1 MAARRS
7 IGPSRRQARSE
18 RSRGRRSPLAGALTA
33 LAVVCCLLAPAASAS
48 AAPSACFGQARL
60 ALASLHQARLTV
72 ATGGEKYLGNAVAI
86 SRDTALVAAPGY
98 PSDAHTGAV
107 YVFVR
112 SGGVWTVQKKL
123 LAPDGVAGD
132 NFGQSVAVSGNT
144 ALIGASSHVVN
155 GLAHAGAA
163 YVFVRSGG
171 VWKLQQ
177 ELTYSVPSTG
187 DFFGDSVALAG
198 NTALVGVPGMDWF
211 AGTDAG
217 AACVYIRSSGKWYLQ
232 QALVGDDAGPSDDFG
247 GSVALSGDTAV
258 VGAPWHDTAGKADAG
273 AAYVFVR
280 SSGFWTRQQPE
291 LNAGDAAIQDEL
303 GFSVALSGGTAVV
316 GAPRH
321 DTGGK
326 ADAGA
331 AYVFVR
337 SSGTWSQQA
346 QLTADDG
353 NAQDEAG
360 YSVAVT
366 GGRALLGSPGNSGG
380 SIFHNGATYDFA
392 RSGIIWA
399 QQRKLTAADNAE
411 DAHFGSSVA
420 LGGETALIGAPDRG
434 SMGGTS
440 YGAAYVFQPKPTITK
455 LTPASGKRGIVVTIT
470 GDAFGR
476 TRSGGYVRFGAA
488 KCLLKYVSWRNKVI
502 KCRVPATAALGALKV
517 RVTIKAGSSNAK
529 SFTVKH

>member
-1 MAARRS
+1 MATRRS
-7 IGPSRRQARSE
+7 IGPNGRQAGSE
-18 RSRGRRSPLAGALTA
+18 RSWGRCSTLAGALTA
-33 LAVVCCLLAPAASAS
+33 LVVVCCLLTPAASAS
-48 AAPSACFGQARL
+48 AAPSARCGQARL
-60 ALASLHQARLTV
+60 ALASLHKARLTV

-86 SRDTALVAAPGY
+86 SGDTALVGALGY
-98 PSDAHTGAV
+98 PSDAHT
-107 YVFVR
+107 
-112 SGGVWTVQKKL
+112 
-123 LAPDGVAGD
+123 
-132 NFGQSVAVSGNT
+132 
-144 ALIGASSHVVN
+144 
-155 GLAHAGAA
+155 GAA

-171 VWKLQQ
+171 VWKLQKKLVAPDGAAGDDFGQ
-177 ELTYSVPSTG
+177 SVAISGNTALVGASSHDIPGVGRAGAAYVFVRSSGVWKLQKELTYSVPTVG
-187 DFFGDSVALAG
+187 DFFGDSVALNG

-217 AACVYIRSSGKWYLQ
+217 AACIYIRSSSQWYLQ
-232 QALVGDDAGPSDDFG
+232 QALVADDAAPSDDFG
-247 GSVALSGDTAV
+247 GSVALSKDTAV
-258 VGAPWHDTAGKADAG
+258 VGAPWHDTGGKSDAG

-280 SSGFWTRQQPE
+280 SAGMWTRQLPD
-291 LNAGDAAIQDEL
+291 LHAGDAAIQDEL
-303 GFSVALSGGTAVV
+303 GFSVALSGNTAVI

-321 DTGGK
+321 DSGGK

-331 AYVFVR
+331 AYVFLR
-337 SSGTWSQQA
+337 SSGTWGQQA

-380 SIFHNGATYDFA
+380 SIFDNGATYDFA
-392 RSGIIWA
+392 RSGSTWA

-411 DAHFGSSVA
+411 DAHFGSSVG

-434 SMGGTS
+434 AAEGTS

-455 LTPASGKRGIVVTIT
+455 LMPASGKRGIVVTVR

-476 TRSGGYVRFGAA
+476 TRSGGYIRFGAA
-488 KCLLKYVSWRNKVI
+488 KCLRYVSWCNRVI
-502 KCRVPATAALGALKV
+502 KCRVPAAAAFGALKV
-517 RVTIKAGSSNAK
+517 KVMIKAGSSNRK